1 MFSVKCLMIIQPTK
15 SLYMEKK
22 NDNNELE
29 FMRSQM
35 ASFKKQLEQQEIIN
49 GRIMAESMKKKFSW
63 IKKMIIGEIILIP
76 IFLYLAIATKYNF
89 NMSWW
94 SIGTFIILLLCDV
107 WCDYDINMRAIKY
120 SDYSCDNLVNTME
133 KLLRMKQ
140 RRTKQTAIML
150 IALIGLIIWFS
161 IEIGLHLMS
170 INADTGMWGVFYGG
184 VVGGIIGIAVSWW
197 IYRKMQKTNDEMIKQ
212 IEEVSNEQ

>member
-1 MFSVKCLMIIQPTK
+1 MIIQPTK
-15 SLYMEKK
+15 SFYMEKS
-22 NDNNELE
+22 NNNNELE
-29 FMRSQM
+29 IMRSQM

-49 GRIMAESMKKKFSW
+49 SRIMAESMKKKFSW
-63 IKKMIIGEIILIP
+63 IKKIIIGEIILIP
-76 IFLYLAIATKYNF
+76 IFLYLAFAAKYNF
-89 NMSWW
+89 NLSWW

-107 WCDYDINMRAIKY
+107 WCDYDINMRAIKN
-120 SDYSCDNLVNTME
+120 SDYSRDNLVNTME

-150 IALIGLIIWFS
+150 TALIGLIVWLS
-161 IEIGLHLMS
+161 IEIGLYLMS
-170 INADTGMWGVFYGG
+170 INADTHMWGVFYGG
-184 VVGGIIGIAVSWW
+184 VVGGVIGIAVSWW

>member
-1 MFSVKCLMIIQPTK
+1 
-15 SLYMEKK
+15 MEKI
-22 NDNNELE
+22 NNNNELE
-29 FMRSQM
+29 IMRSQM

-49 GRIMAESMKKKFSW
+49 SRIIAESMKKKFSW

-76 IFLYLAIATKYNF
+76 IFLYLAFAAKYYLDL
-89 NMSWW
+89 SWW
-94 SIGTFIILLLCDV
+94 STSTFIILLLCDV
-107 WCDYDINMRAIKY
+107 WCDYDINMRAIKN
-120 SDYSCDNLVNTME
+120 SDYSRDNLVNTME

-161 IEIGLHLMS
+161 IEISLHLIS
-170 INADTGMWGVFYGG
+170 INAATHMWGVFYGG
-184 VVGGIIGIAVSWW
+184 VVGGVIGIAVSWW

-212 IEEVSNEQ
+212 IEEISKEQ